1 MMYKSVTHVLFDMD
15 GLLLDTERLYTVS
28 FQEICDRFG
37 KIYTWD
43 VKSSVMGKK
52 ALDAAKIIR
61 DSLDL
66 PMSAEEL
73 LEESRVIQE
82 RLFPS
87 ASLMP
92 GVEKL
97 VTHLHKNKIPIA
109 VATSSAGVTFRM
121 KTSQHKDFFSLFDH
135 VVLGDDPQVKNGK
148 PQPDSFL
155 VCASRFNPVPNPE
168 QCLVFEDA
176 PNGVKAGLAA
186 GMQVVMIPDQN
197 LDRSLTQE
205 ATLVLDSMV
214 DFRPELFG
222 LPAYD

>member
-168 QCLVFEDA
+168 QTSACSVWTL
-176 PNGVKAGLAA
+176 
-186 GMQVVMIPDQN
+186 
-197 LDRSLTQE
+197 LDHW
-205 ATLVLDSMV
+205 
-214 DFRPELFG
+214 F
-222 LPAYD
+222 LPY